1 MKRHGSMLHKMMLGI
16 VVLLGVS
23 EGQAQ
28 NAKVNIPFNFTIG
41 AQRFPA
47 GEYVLKP
54 LLQHTTLLQ
63 NQRGRGLTNIATNSV
78 ESQQPSTDTR
88 LIFNRY
94 YDQYF
99 LSQIWEEGNSIGRQL
114 TKSSA
119 EIEMIKAKSPPEEEI
134 ALIFGSEHGQ

>member
-1 MKRHGSMLHKMMLGI
+1 MRGRTVKRQVSMLYKMMLGI
-16 VVLLGVS
+16 VVLLVVS

-63 NQRGRGLTNIATNSV
+63 NERGRGLTNIATNSV
-78 ESQQPSTDTR
+78 ESKQPSTTTK
-88 LIFNRY
+88 LVFNRY
-94 YDQYF
+94 
-99 LSQIWEEGNSIGRQL
+99 
-114 TKSSA
+114 
-119 EIEMIKAKSPPEEEI
+119 
-134 ALIFGSEHGQ
+134 

>member
-1 MKRHGSMLHKMMLGI
+1 MKRQVSMLYKMMLGI
-16 VVLLGVS
+16 VVLLVVS

-54 LLQHTTLLQ
+54 LLQHTTLMQ
-63 NQRGRGLTNIATNSV
+63 NERGRGLTNIATNSV
-78 ESQQPSTDTR
+78 ESKQPSTTTK
-88 LIFNRY
+88 LVFNRY

-99 LSQIWEEGNSIGRQL
+99 LSQIWDEGNNIGRQL
-114 TKSSA
+114 MKSPA
-119 EIEMIKAKSPPEEEI
+119 EIEMIRTKSPPGEEI
-134 ALIFGSEHGQ
+134 ALNFLTEH